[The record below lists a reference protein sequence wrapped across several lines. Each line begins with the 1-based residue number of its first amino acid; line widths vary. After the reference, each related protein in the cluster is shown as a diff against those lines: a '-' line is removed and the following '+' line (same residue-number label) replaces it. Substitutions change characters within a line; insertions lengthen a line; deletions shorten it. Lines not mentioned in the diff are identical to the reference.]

1 VELHDKDGLAKIEE
15 WNKLTQAERDLKDLA
30 SAKEV
35 IERDGAARVKK
46 TEEKMAVLEKDIET
60 AQLARDKERAELD
73 DKVKTMKDKEAAKSA
88 QKSGDSPAGPSPVDK
103 RSGSTDTPAAPPVDK
118 DAEEKAKVE
127 AERKLAKLAA
137 DKATADNIKKEAE
150 AKLAAE
156 KEEVKKAEQAAADRL
171 AAEKEAAK
179 SEKQKIDDKL
189 AEQKED
195 DKADPEK
202 LSADK
207 ETAKIEKQKADEKL
221 AEEKIAAEE
230 AKKTAEAQLAAEK
243 KEAKKEEKDAAT
255 KLKEEKEAAEKEE
268 KAEKLKGHFDSN
280 KHGVERVAKP
290 KGCSCFEVFSR
301 ALGFETKTSGP
312 LDKFRLEFWAVRNRK
327 CIAYCTHPFSGSE
340 FASYRD
346 SMKGKL
352 AVPEKLPE
360 HLYIEAGMSSSS
372 HEKREEN
379 ATPHGAVTTAEEFR
393 RLRADIDEVREV
405 QANITDSPAEKA
417 ESKDEAPAPQEHDVK
432 STGTK
437 LLSAIF
443 PSAFPKAP
451 KAPKANG
458 KDSKAVTDPKA
469 AYNEIHAAYNLW
481 LVEFKNSLKNQR
493 SAFKGDRKALA
504 QLEQQAVKVLEDA
517 EKNFVKASE
526 EAAAAA
532 AVDMRKEAFKELTDK
547 AKAKTFK
554 ELTDKVKAKADPKP
568 AQVGLVKV
576 MVAKEKS
583 AAAADN
589 ALEGV
594 AAAGKA
600 PIHLENAGTGIIP
613 PA

>member
-1 VELHDKDGLAKIEE
+1 VELHDKDGLAKIDE

-127 AERKLAKLAA
+127 AERKLAEKLAA

-156 KEEVKKAEQAAADRL
+156 KEEVKKAEQAAADKL

-221 AEEKIAAEE
+221 AEEKTAAEE

-243 KEAKKEEKDAAT
+243 KEAKKEEKD
-255 KLKEEKEAAEKEE
+255 AAEKEE

-290 KGCSCFEVFSR
+290 KDCSCFEVFSR

-405 QANITDSPAEKA
+405 QANITDSAPEKAEKA
-417 ESKDEAPAPQEHDVK
+417 ESKDEAPALQEHDVK

-458 KDSKAVTDPKA
+458 KDGKAVTDPKA
-469 AYNEIHAAYNLW
+469 AYNELHAAYNLW

-493 SAFKGDRKALA
+493 AAFKGDRKALA
-504 QLEQQAVKVLEDA
+504 QLEKQAVKVLEDA

-532 AVDMRKEAFKELTDK
+532 ALDMRKEAFKELTDK

-554 ELTDKVKAKADPKP
+554 ELTGKVKAKADPKP
-568 AQVGLVKV
+568 AQVGVVKV

-583 AAAADN
+583 
-589 ALEGV
+589 